1 MSITYNFQINITK
14 RKENSLSSTDIIESL
29 IEAGWSLFSEN
40 NLIIYTDVGDD
51 DGFNFLSKP
60 MNKREYYDIVNKK
73 QRNKETIALALFRSE
88 NNCRY
93 RIDVII
99 TITSV
104 FEVLISPDDATR
116 KMLSNDLKILDV
128 NWYISRIIP
137 YLTNEK
143 MLVENFSFSQ
153 Y

>member
-1 MSITYNFQINITK
+1 MSITYNFEINIA
-14 RKENSLSSTDIIESL
+14 RRNENNLSSTDIIESL
-29 IEAGWSLFSEN
+29 IEAGWSLFSEE
-40 NLIIYTDVGDD
+40 NLIIYTDVSDD
-51 DGFNFLSKP
+51 DEFNFLSKS
-60 MNKREYYDIVNKK
+60 MNKREFYDIVNKK
-73 QRNKETIALALFRSE
+73 QKNEETIALALFRSE

-99 TITSV
+99 TSV
-104 FEVLISPDDATR
+104 SEVLISPDDGTK